1 MRNWLADYWKMW
13 ALLSSAYNQLE
24 QFQEAEEAA
33 QKLLELYPGCEP
45 GYGEY
50 VAALTGQGRNEDAY
64 QFMQYAASQNPQSL
78 SIHIN
83 LGLAAKRAGYGDE
96 AKALAKQIRE
106 AIGPNEELE
115 PVITEMES

>member
-1 MRNWLADYWKMW
+1 MW

-24 QFQEAEEAA
+24 QFPEAEEAA

-50 VAALTGQGRNEDAY
+50 VAALTGQNRNEDAY

-78 SIHIN
+78 SIFIN
-83 LGLAAKRAGYGDE
+83 LALAAKRAGHGDE
-96 AKALAKQIRE
+96 AKQLAKQIRE

-115 PVITEMES
+115 PVLTEIES